1 VLKIGARHELKHI
14 ISYSDYLKLRAALRA
29 ALQYDNH
36 VDANGEYLIRSLY
49 FDTPNDKAL
58 REKIDGVNR
67 REKFRIRRYGNDIN
81 FIRLEKKSKI
91 NDLCYKVSLP
101 ISAEEV
107 WRLQHGD
114 LSWMIDESRPL
125 LLDLYCK
132 MRNELLRPKTIVS
145 YIREPFVYVPGN
157 VRLTLDRDI
166 RTGMYSTDFLSNER
180 REIPAGENEILL
192 EVKYDAFLPGIITDL
207 VQLPNRMASSFSKY
221 AACRMYG

>member
-1 VLKIGARHELKHI
+1 
-14 ISYSDYLKLRAALRA
+14 
-29 ALQYDNH
+29 
-36 VDANGEYLIRSLY
+36 
-49 FDTPNDKAL
+49 
-58 REKIDGVNR
+58 
-67 REKFRIRRYGNDIN
+67 
-81 FIRLEKKSKI
+81 
-91 NDLCYKVSLP
+91 
-101 ISAEEV
+101 
-107 WRLQHGD
+107 
-114 LSWMIDESRPL
+114 
-125 LLDLYCK
+125 
-132 MRNELLRPKTIVS
+132 IVS